1 MELRSRRKTKWQGMG
16 FRSGQRWKVP
26 GPQARRSK
34 RTHQQGRET
43 LAPVRVIPLAI
54 ASRTDLFSF
63 RAIYRFEGNRYLCLG
78 SVADAGWRSTDD
90 VGEISPYRTGRASE
104 KL

>member
-1 MELRSRRKTKWQGMG
+1 MELRSRGKTKWQGMG

-26 GPQARRSK
+26 GPQARRSQ

-43 LAPVRVIPLAI
+43 LAPVKVIPLAI

-63 RAIYRFEGNRYLCLG
+63 RAIYRFEASLFASRFG
-78 SVADAGWRSTDD
+78 STRRMAELARRRRNWRVSD
-90 VGEISPYRTGRASE
+90 RRRF
-104 KL
+104 